1 MPSSKATATT
11 RAKAHAAANDKSATP
26 ALTDAPAGKRSR
38 APFDIRFKRAYDA
51 PDPADGQRILAD
63 RLWPRGL
70 AKVKTHIDFWAKDA
84 TPSTTLRKW
93 FHEHPEQFDAF
104 RQRFLA
110 ELASLDADQNA
121 TLQALRT
128 RVSEGTVTLLTAAHR
143 LEDDEAHTH
152 LHVLRDF
159 LASRR

>member
-1 MPSSKATATT
+1 M
-11 RAKAHAAANDKSATP
+11 
-26 ALTDAPAGKRSR
+26 
-38 APFDIRFKRAYDA
+38 RFKRAYDA
-51 PDPADGQRILAD
+51 PDPADGQRVLAD

-70 AKVKTHIDFWAKDA
+70 AKVKAHIDFWAKDA
-84 TPSTTLRKW
+84 TPSTMLRKW
-93 FHEHPEQFDAF
+93 FHEHPEQFDEF
-104 RQRFLA
+104 RHRFLA
-110 ELASLDADQNA
+110 ELAVLDADHNA
-121 TLQALRT
+121 MLQELRT